1 MAQRPPL
8 ELVVTTFWATRQYV
22 RRIHRKMIMA
32 FHTPVIAEPHHF
44 AAVIDTVMV
53 EILKHLAP
61 PRWVLSVISASSCQR
76 LSLITRIKTLSS
88 RSSRLFI
95 AEGELFQIASN
106 SADHI
111 VDFALR

>member
-1 MAQRPPL
+1 MTFFTHQ
-8 ELVVTTFWATRQYV
+8 VTQ
-22 RRIHRKMIMA
+22 
-32 FHTPVIAEPHHF
+32 PHHF

-61 PRWVLSVISASSCQR
+61 LKLGFIGNIRQFLPETLFDHPHKDAISQ
-76 LSLITRIKTLSS
+76 LIVTLF
-88 RSSRLFI
+88 LT
-95 AEGELFQIASN
+95 EGELFQIASN